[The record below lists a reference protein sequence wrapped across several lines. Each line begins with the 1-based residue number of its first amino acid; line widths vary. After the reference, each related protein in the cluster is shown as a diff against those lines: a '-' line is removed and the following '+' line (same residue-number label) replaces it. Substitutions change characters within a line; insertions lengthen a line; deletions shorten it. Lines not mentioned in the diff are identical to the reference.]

1 MSAIVSPA
9 RTASNTPTEP
19 SQAGKADCCP
29 VGLLYLLGAGTVWL
43 AIALALGFL
52 DSLKFHDPGLLA
64 DSAYWTY
71 GRVHAACGSAL
82 LYGFGVQAAL
92 GVGLWL
98 LCQLGRTPLAG
109 PFVVFLGALV
119 WNFAV
124 TVGVIAI
131 LCGDNTGFEAF
142 EMPAICAPML
152 FVSYALIG
160 VCGMLTFHQRQE
172 GPLYPSQWFV
182 VGSLFWFPWIFS
194 TASLLLLYMP
204 VRGVLQA
211 STDWWYAHNLRM
223 VFLGFA
229 GLASSFYFIPKLLG
243 RPLHSR
249 QLAGLAFWTLAVF
262 GSWGGIPDGAPL
274 PSWIASVGVA
284 GTVLTAIPMLAIAVN
299 FYQTACRDLNTL
311 DSSPTLRFTYVGL
324 LFLII
329 AGAQQIVGALP
340 QVSAITS
347 LTWFGVAQKE
357 LFDLGFFAMTVF
369 GAIYYIVPRLLG
381 IDSQTWCPKLAKV
394 HFYLTGIG
402 ILISYL
408 ALLVGGIGQ
417 GILLAAPGHSF
428 VQVMQGTLMPLRMST
443 LGDLMF
449 LAGTVVFLVN
459 FAWVVGTWCRQCC
472 VAARKE
478 AK

>member
-1 MSAIVSPA
+1 
-9 RTASNTPTEP
+9 
-19 SQAGKADCCP
+19 
-29 VGLLYLLGAGTVWL
+29 
-43 AIALALGFL
+43 
-52 DSLKFHDPGLLA
+52 
-64 DSAYWTY
+64 
-71 GRVHAACGSAL
+71 
-82 LYGFGVQAAL
+82 
-92 GVGLWL
+92 
-98 LCQLGRTPLAG
+98 
-109 PFVVFLGALV
+109 
-119 WNFAV
+119 
-124 TVGVIAI
+124 
-131 LCGDNTGFEAF
+131 
-142 EMPAICAPML
+142 
-152 FVSYALIG
+152 
-160 VCGMLTFHQRQE
+160 
-172 GPLYPSQWFV
+172 
-182 VGSLFWFPWIFS
+182 
-194 TASLLLLYMP
+194 
-204 VRGVLQA
+204 
-211 STDWWYAHNLRM
+211 
-223 VFLGFA
+223 
-229 GLASSFYFIPKLLG
+229 
-243 RPLHSR
+243 
-249 QLAGLAFWTLAVF
+249 
-262 GSWGGIPDGAPL
+262 
-274 PSWIASVGVA
+274 VGVA